1 MSYQKKRRLSCIV
14 VLLFVLLAYICRFIE
29 TDNEL
34 IQTLADQCRACTY
47 LGIYCAWVIYLNKH
61 VVQKK
66 VRQYLTAIG
75 CLMVCWFFLRTVKY
89 HILLDPLG
97 GHICWYL
104 YYIPMIL
111 IPTFGL
117 SATLLMD
124 GAEKKTTKWITG
136 ILLFFSVVL
145 IVCVL
150 TNDLHQQVFRFEGPV
165 PYSDKNYSYGILFM
179 LIQFWIIACL
189 VIMEILLVKKSRIP
203 DRKRFWLP
211 VIPGLLLLGW
221 NIANLLR
228 LPFIKTFAGD
238 MTAICCLLMAAIF
251 QGCILCG
258 LIQTNSRYF
267 ELFQATGGLDA
278 EITDNSF
285 RRYYFSGEF
294 PELSKDLRD
303 SIIAKS
309 SVQERGIRINHLPVK
324 GGHLFWSEDIS
335 VLLDQ
340 YQDIQEQQ
348 EELTARNQ
356 LLRKTY
362 KKEAERRKLEE
373 QNRLLNIIQSQTSRQ
388 YELLSH
394 YMEKL
399 EQTESREEYELI
411 LSKIVV
417 VGTYLKR
424 RKNLMLTRYSSR
436 EDSLTMADLKQ
447 SLAESCE
454 NLKLCEIKAAYFVQD
469 KEKQLRADD
478 VLKCYDFFE
487 WLIEQLFDVMN
498 SVFFRV
504 TQIEEKLQISVHIT
518 SQEDIRPYLT
528 EKQGLLIEQ
537 EEEQEW
543 FIRCPVS

>member
-1 MSYQKKRRLSCIV
+1 MSYQKKRMLSCII
-14 VLLFVLLAYICRFIE
+14 VLLFVLLAYVCRFIE

-34 IQTLADQCRACTY
+34 IQTLADQCRTCTY

-66 VRQYLTAIG
+66 MRQYLTAIG

-124 GAEKKTTKWITG
+124 GEEKKTTKWITG

-150 TNDLHQQVFRFEGPV
+150 TNDLHQQVFRFEGPI
-165 PYSDKNYSYGILFM
+165 PYSDKNYGYGILFM
-179 LIQFWIIACL
+179 LIQLWIIACL

-278 EITDNSF
+278 EITDDSF

-362 KKEAERRKLEE
+362 KKEADRRKLEE

-424 RKNLMLTRYSSR
+424 WKNLMLTRYSSR

-454 NLKLCEIKAAYFVQD
+454 NLKLCKIKAAYFVQD

-487 WLIEQLFDVMN
+487 WLVEQLFDVMN

-518 SQEDIRPYLT
+518 SQEDIRPYLA
-528 EKQGLLIEQ
+528 EKPGLLIEQ

>member
-1 MSYQKKRRLSCIV
+1 MSYQKKRRLSCII
-14 VLLFVLLAYICRFIE
+14 VLLFVLLAYICRFIK

-47 LGIYCAWVIYLNKH
+47 RGIYCAWVIYLNKH

-66 VRQYLTAIG
+66 MRQYLTAIG

-124 GAEKKTTKWITG
+124 GEEKKTTKWITG

-150 TNDLHQQVFRFEGPV
+150 TNDLHQQVFRFEGPI

-238 MTAICCLLMAAIF
+238 MTAICCLFMAAIF

-487 WLIEQLFDVMN
+487 WLVEQLFDVMN

-504 TQIEEKLQISVHIT
+504 THIEEKLQISVHIV
-518 SQEDIRPYLT
+518 SQEDIRPYLA
-528 EKQGLLIEQ
+528 EKPGLLIEQ

>member
-487 WLIEQLFDVMN
+487 WLVEQLFDVMN

>member
-1 MSYQKKRRLSCIV
+1 MSYQKKRMLSCIV

-34 IQTLADQCRACTY
+34 IQTLADQCRTCTY

-66 VRQYLTAIG
+66 MRQYLTAIG

-124 GAEKKTTKWITG
+124 GEEKKTTKWITG
-136 ILLFFSVVL
+136 ILLFFSVIL
-145 IVCVL
+145 IICVL
-150 TNDLHQQVFRFEGPV
+150 TNDLHQQVFRFEGPI
-165 PYSDKNYSYGILFM
+165 PYSDKNYGYGILFM
-179 LIQFWIIACL
+179 LIQLWIIACL

-221 NIANLLR
+221 NIANLLG

-251 QGCILCG
+251 QGYILCG

-278 EITDNSF
+278 EITDDSF

-324 GGHLFWSEDIS
+324 GGHLFWAEDIS

-424 RKNLMLTRYSSR
+424 WKNLMLTRYSSR

-469 KEKQLRADD
+469 KDKQLRADD

-487 WLIEQLFDVMN
+487 WLVEQLFDVMN

>member
-1 MSYQKKRRLSCIV
+1 MSYQKKRRLSCII
-14 VLLFVLLAYICRFIE
+14 VLLFVLLAYICRFIK

-66 VRQYLTAIG
+66 MRQYLTAIG

-238 MTAICCLLMAAIF
+238 MTAICCLFMAAIF

-348 EELTARNQ
+348 EELAARNQ

-487 WLIEQLFDVMN
+487 WLLEQLFDVMN

-504 TQIEEKLQISVHIT
+504 THIEEKLQISVHIV
-518 SQEDIRPYLT
+518 SQEDIRPYLA
-528 EKQGLLIEQ
+528 EKPGLLIEQ

>member
-61 VVQKK
+61 VVQKR

-424 RKNLMLTRYSSR
+424 RKNLMLTRYSSQ

-487 WLIEQLFDVMN
+487 WLVEQLFDVMN

-504 TQIEEKLQISVHIT
+504 TQIEEKLQISVHIV
-518 SQEDIRPYLT
+518 SQEDIRPYLA
-528 EKQGLLIEQ
+528 EKPGLLIEQ

>member
-34 IQTLADQCRACTY
+34 IQTLAAQCRACTY

-124 GAEKKTTKWITG
+124 GAEKKTTKSITG

-487 WLIEQLFDVMN
+487 WLLEQLFDVMN

-504 TQIEEKLQISVHIT
+504 THIEEKLQISVHIV
-518 SQEDIRPYLT
+518 SQEDIRPYLA
-528 EKQGLLIEQ
+528 EKPGLLIEQ

>member
-1 MSYQKKRRLSCIV
+1 MSYQKKRMLSCII
-14 VLLFVLLAYICRFIE
+14 VLLFVLLAYVCRFIE
-29 TDNEL
+29 TGNEL
-34 IQTLADQCRACTY
+34 ILTLADQCRTCIY

-66 VRQYLTAIG
+66 MRQYLTAIG

-124 GAEKKTTKWITG
+124 GEEKKTTKWITG

-179 LIQFWIIACL
+179 LIQLWIIACL

-278 EITDNSF
+278 EITDDSF

-399 EQTESREEYELI
+399 EQTDSREEYELI

-424 RKNLMLTRYSSR
+424 WKNLMLTRYSSR

-487 WLIEQLFDVMN
+487 WLVEQLFDVMN

-504 TQIEEKLQISVHIT
+504 THIEEKLQISVHIV
-518 SQEDIRPYLT
+518 SQEDIRPYLA
-528 EKQGLLIEQ
+528 EKPGLLIEQ

>member
-1 MSYQKKRRLSCIV
+1 MTYSKKRTLSYGVI
-14 VLLFVLLAYICRFIE
+14 LISVLLAYFCRQVRTENVFMR
-29 TDNEL
+29 N
-34 IQTLADQCRACTY
+34 LADQCRSCIY
-47 LGIYCAWVIYLNKH
+47 LGMYCAWVIYLRRH
-61 VVQKK
+61 VVHKK
-66 VRQYLTAIG
+66 TRRCLTAIG
-75 CLMVCWFFLRTVKY
+75 CLMVFWFFVRTVKF
-89 HILLDPLG
+89 HIFHDPLG
-97 GHICWYL
+97 EHICWYL

-111 IPTFGL
+111 IPVLGL
-117 SATLLMD
+117 AAAMFL
-124 GAEKKTTKWITG
+124 GEKEEEKTIRKII
-136 ILLFFSVVL
+136 ILLTVAAIL
-145 IVCVL
+145 IVSVF
-150 TNDLHQQVFRFEGPV
+150 TNDLHQLVFRFSKQP
-165 PYSDKNYSYGILFM
+165 PFSDKDYSYGIVFM
-179 LIQFWIIACL
+179 VIQGWILICL
-189 VIMEILLVKKSRIP
+189 TGMEIILIRKSRIP
-203 DRKRFWLP
+203 GKKQFWLP
-211 VIPGLLLLGW
+211 VIPGILLLGW
-221 NIANLLR
+221 NIGNILR
-228 LPFIKTFAGD
+228 LPFIKIIAGD
-238 MTAICCLLMAAIF
+238 MTAVCCLLMAAIF

-258 LIQTNSRYF
+258 LIQTNNRYF
-267 ELFQATGGLDA
+267 ELFQTSGGLDA
-278 EITDNSF
+278 EITDCSF
-285 RRYYFSGEF
+285 QRYYHSGDF
-294 PELSKDLRD
+294 PELSPELRR
-303 SIIAKS
+303 IIIDRS
-309 SVQERGIRINHLPVK
+309 SVQEQGIRINHIPIR

-487 WLIEQLFDVMN
+487 WLVEQLFDVMN

-504 TQIEEKLQISVHIT
+504 THIEEKLQISVHIV
-518 SQEDIRPYLT
+518 SQEDIRPYLA
-528 EKQGLLIEQ
+528 EKPGLLIEQ

>member
-211 VIPGLLLLGW
+211 VIPGLLLLSW

-340 YQDIQEQQ
+340 YQDILEQQ

-504 TQIEEKLQISVHIT
+504 THIEEKLQISVHIV
-518 SQEDIRPYLT
+518 SQEDIRPYLA
-528 EKQGLLIEQ
+528 EKPGLLIEQ

>member
-1 MSYQKKRRLSCIV
+1 MSYQKKRRLSCII
-14 VLLFVLLAYICRFIE
+14 VLLFVLLAYICRFIK

-66 VRQYLTAIG
+66 MRQYLTAIG

-111 IPTFGL
+111 IQTFGL

-124 GAEKKTTKWITG
+124 GEEKKTTKWITG

-150 TNDLHQQVFRFEGPV
+150 TNDLHQQVFRFEGPI

-238 MTAICCLLMAAIF
+238 MTAICCLFMAAIF

-487 WLIEQLFDVMN
+487 WLVEQLFDVMN

-504 TQIEEKLQISVHIT
+504 THIEEKLQISVHIV
-518 SQEDIRPYLT
+518 SQEDIRPYLA
-528 EKQGLLIEQ
+528 EKPGLLIEQ

>member
-1 MSYQKKRRLSCIV
+1 MSYQKKRMLSCIV

-34 IQTLADQCRACTY
+34 IQTLADQCRTCTY

-66 VRQYLTAIG
+66 MRQYLTAIG

-89 HILLDPLG
+89 HIFLDPLG

-124 GAEKKTTKWITG
+124 GEEKKTTKWITG

-165 PYSDKNYSYGILFM
+165 PYSDKNYGYGILFM
-179 LIQFWIIACL
+179 LVQLWIIACL

-203 DRKRFWLP
+203 DRKQFWLP
-211 VIPGLLLLGW
+211 VIPGMLLLGW
-221 NIANLLR
+221 NIANLLG
-228 LPFIKTFAGD
+228 LPFVKTFAGD

-278 EITDNSF
+278 EITDDSF

-373 QNRLLNIIQSQTSRQ
+373 QNRILNIIQSQTSRQ

-399 EQTESREEYELI
+399 EQTDSREEYELI

-424 RKNLMLTRYSSR
+424 WKNLMLTRYSSR

-469 KEKQLRADD
+469 KDKQLRADD

-487 WLIEQLFDVMN
+487 WLVEQLFDVMN

-504 TQIEEKLQISVHIT
+504 TQIEEKLQISVHIM

>member
-1 MSYQKKRRLSCIV
+1 MLSCIV

-34 IQTLADQCRACTY
+34 IQTLADQCRTCTY

-66 VRQYLTAIG
+66 MRQYLTAIG

-89 HILLDPLG
+89 HIFLDPLG

-124 GAEKKTTKWITG
+124 GEEKKTTKWITG

-165 PYSDKNYSYGILFM
+165 PYSDKNYGYGILFM
-179 LIQFWIIACL
+179 LVQLWIIACL

-203 DRKRFWLP
+203 DRKQFWLP
-211 VIPGLLLLGW
+211 VIPGMLLLGW
-221 NIANLLR
+221 NIANLLG
-228 LPFIKTFAGD
+228 LPFVKTFAGD

-278 EITDNSF
+278 EITDDSF

-399 EQTESREEYELI
+399 EQTDSREEYELI

-424 RKNLMLTRYSSR
+424 WKNLMLTRYSSR

-469 KEKQLRADD
+469 KDKQLRADD

-487 WLIEQLFDVMN
+487 WLVEQLFDVMN

-504 TQIEEKLQISVHIT
+504 TQIEEKLQISVHIM

-528 EKQGLLIEQ
+528 EKPGLLIEQ

>member
-124 GAEKKTTKWITG
+124 GAEKKTTKSITG

-362 KKEAERRKLEE
+362 RKEAERRKLEE
-373 QNRLLNIIQSQTSRQ
+373 QNRILNIIQSQTSRQ

-424 RKNLMLTRYSSR
+424 RKNLMLTRYSSW

-487 WLIEQLFDVMN
+487 WLVEQLFDVMN

-504 TQIEEKLQISVHIT
+504 THIEEKLQISVHIV
-518 SQEDIRPYLT
+518 SQEDIRPYLA
-528 EKQGLLIEQ
+528 EKPGLLIEQ

>member
-189 VIMEILLVKKSRIP
+189 VIMEILLVEKSRIP

-487 WLIEQLFDVMN
+487 WLLEQLFDVMN

-504 TQIEEKLQISVHIT
+504 THIEEKLQISVHIV
-518 SQEDIRPYLT
+518 SQEDIRPYLA
-528 EKQGLLIEQ
+528 EKPGLLIEQ

>member
-251 QGCILCG
+251 QGWILCG

-469 KEKQLRADD
+469 KEKQLCADD
-478 VLKCYDFFE
+478 VLQCYDFFE

-504 TQIEEKLQISVHIT
+504 THIEEKLQISVHIV
-518 SQEDIRPYLT
+518 SQEAIRPYLA
-528 EKQGLLIEQ
+528 EKPGLLIEQ

>member
-124 GAEKKTTKWITG
+124 GAEKKTTKSITG

-309 SVQERGIRINHLPVK
+309 SVQERGIRISHLPVK
-324 GGHLFWSEDIS
+324 GGHLFWAEDIS

-399 EQTESREEYELI
+399 EQTDSREEYELI

-424 RKNLMLTRYSSR
+424 RKNLMLTRYSSW

-487 WLIEQLFDVMN
+487 WLVEQLFDVMN

-504 TQIEEKLQISVHIT
+504 THIEEKLQISVHIV
-518 SQEDIRPYLT
+518 SQEDIRPYLA
-528 EKQGLLIEQ
+528 EKPGLLIEQ

>member
-1 MSYQKKRRLSCIV
+1 MSYQKKRRLSCII
-14 VLLFVLLAYICRFIE
+14 VLLFVLLAYICRFIK

-66 VRQYLTAIG
+66 MRQYLTAIG

-124 GAEKKTTKWITG
+124 GEEKKTTKWITG

-238 MTAICCLLMAAIF
+238 MTAICCLFMAAIF

-487 WLIEQLFDVMN
+487 WLLEQLFDVMN

-504 TQIEEKLQISVHIT
+504 THIEEKLQISVHIV
-518 SQEDIRPYLT
+518 SQEDIRPYLA
-528 EKQGLLIEQ
+528 EKPGLLIEQ

>member
-29 TDNEL
+29 TDSEL

-487 WLIEQLFDVMN
+487 WLVEQLFDVMN

-504 TQIEEKLQISVHIT
+504 THIEEKLQISVHIV
-518 SQEDIRPYLT
+518 SQEDIRPYLA
-528 EKQGLLIEQ
+528 EKPGLLIEQ

>member
-150 TNDLHQQVFRFEGPV
+150 TNDLHQQVFRFERPV

-211 VIPGLLLLGW
+211 VIPGLLLLSW

-487 WLIEQLFDVMN
+487 WLVEQLFDVMN

-504 TQIEEKLQISVHIT
+504 THIEEKLQISVHIV
-518 SQEDIRPYLT
+518 SQEDIRPYLA
-528 EKQGLLIEQ
+528 EKPGLLIEQ

>member
-29 TDNEL
+29 TDSEL

-117 SATLLMD
+117 SATLLID
-124 GAEKKTTKWITG
+124 EAEKKTTKWITG

-179 LIQFWIIACL
+179 LIQLWIIACL

-238 MTAICCLLMAAIF
+238 MTATCCLLMAAIF
-251 QGCILCG
+251 QGCIFCG

-324 GGHLFWSEDIS
+324 GGHLFWAEDIS

-394 YMEKL
+394 YIEKL
-399 EQTESREEYELI
+399 AQTESREEYKLI

-424 RKNLMLTRYSSR
+424 WKNLMLTRYSSR

-469 KEKQLRADD
+469 KEKLLHADD

-487 WLIEQLFDVMN
+487 WLVEQLFDVMN

-528 EKQGLLIEQ
+528 EKPGLLIEQ

>member
-1 MSYQKKRRLSCIV
+1 MSYQKKRMLSCIV

-66 VRQYLTAIG
+66 MRQYLTAIG

-117 SATLLMD
+117 AATLLMD

-150 TNDLHQQVFRFEGPV
+150 TNDLHQWVFRFEGPV

-179 LIQFWIIACL
+179 LIQLWIIACL

-278 EITDNSF
+278 EITDDSF

-362 KKEAERRKLEE
+362 KKEADRRKLEE

-424 RKNLMLTRYSSR
+424 WKNLMLTRYSSR

-487 WLIEQLFDVMN
+487 WLVEQLFDVMN

-518 SQEDIRPYLT
+518 SQEDIRPYLA
-528 EKQGLLIEQ
+528 EKPGLLIEQ